1 MYNIFVGC
9 DRMKHASLRK
19 RILAYIIDMFI
30 VSMIISIV
38 SFNYSTSRLDNLN
51 KELNDINNNYLN
63 GELSS
68 NDYINN
74 VAEINYDINKVNV
87 VSNTLYVVVCFGY
100 FVLFQYLNGGMSIG
114 KKLMHIKIVDKN
126 KDKVGLIK
134 IIIRT
139 SIINDILPILLGII
153 FIYITSGIGYMII
166 LGLINFISFVY
177 VIISII
183 MIKLRK
189 DRVSLNDIMSGS
201 IVIEEN

>member
-9 DRMKHASLRK
+9 DSMKHASLGK

-30 VSMIISIV
+30 ISVFISII

-51 KELNDINNNYLN
+51 KELNDVNNSYFN
-63 GELSS
+63 GEISS
-68 NDYINN
+68 NDYIDN
-74 VAEINYDINKVNV
+74 VAAINYDINKVNV

-114 KKLMHIKIVDKN
+114 KKLMHIKIVNKN
-126 KDKVGLIK
+126 NDKVSLIK
-134 IIIRT
+134 MIIRT
-139 SIINDILPILLGII
+139 SIINDILPTLLGII
-153 FIYITSGIGYMII
+153 FMYIISGIGYMII
-166 LGLINFISFVY
+166 FGLINFISFIY

-183 MIKLRK
+183 MIKVRK
-189 DRVSLNDIMSGS
+189 DRLSLNDIMSSS